1 MSCSVELKK
10 VFLPQLTGRVSLF
23 SLQLVGFRLIHR
35 MVTNYNNVQF
45 LEVLHELNCDMN
57 ACTLNFKDTPIL
69 IAITQNQIETV
80 NFLVQHGADVNR
92 GERSMN
98 RIEPLFLAMQLNLK
112 KVIQVLLS
120 SKSIDVNAWCTMMN
134 GKEPLLSRCIL
145 IAPAYAELLLEA
157 GADPNIVDDQNATPL
172 TWCAHFRNVEL
183 IKLLIRYGADV
194 NKGESVPLLIAV
206 RKGKYVLFCKKN

>member
-1 MSCSVELKK
+1 
-10 VFLPQLTGRVSLF
+10 
-23 SLQLVGFRLIHR
+23 
-35 MVTNYNNVQF
+35 MVANDNNVQF
-45 LEVLHELNCDMN
+45 LEALHELNCDMN

-92 GERSMN
+92 GEGSMN

-112 KVIQVLLS
+112 NVIQILLS
-120 SKSIDVNAWCTMMN
+120 SESIDVNAWCTMMN
-134 GKEPLLSRCIL
+134 GKEPLLSKCIS
-145 IAPAYAELLLEA
+145 IAPACVELLLEA

-172 TWCAHFRNVEL
+172 TWCAYCRNGEL

-194 NKGESVPLLIAV
+194 NKGESLPLLIAV
-206 RKGKYVLFCKKN
+206 HKGK